1 MQVLLAAVHGL
12 DPVGLSTIFRQS
24 EKDPKPPMS
33 KIVER
38 TLDLLELFAA
48 EKRPLPLSD
57 IARLMKIPVS
67 SCHDVLQA
75 MQVRG
80 YLYELAPRAGYYP
93 TLRLQQ
99 LGREIGDN
107 DPVVLRAELLM
118 RSLRDTLDESV
129 LLAKATGMQATYLLA
144 FEPTHPLRFLIK
156 VGENVRSLHA
166 TSGGKAL
173 LGALDDATL
182 DAFLRTASLKP
193 LTDRTLVSKAA
204 LREDVMRGRARG
216 WYLNQ
221 GESLEGVTTL
231 SAPFRWN
238 TALYIVTVAGPASR
252 LDPKLEQAAG
262 LVSNVCLMLE
272 TRAETHAR
280 V

>member
-1 MQVLLAAVHGL
+1 M
-12 DPVGLSTIFRQS
+12 DF
-24 EKDPKPPMS
+24 MS
-33 KIVER
+33 KIVDR

-75 MQVRG
+75 MQARG

-93 TLRLQQ
+93 TLRLQR
-99 LGREIGDN
+99 LGQEIGDN
-107 DPVVLRAELLM
+107 DPVVQRAELLL

-129 LLAKATGMQATYLLA
+129 LLAKVAGMQATYLLA

-156 VGENVRSLHA
+156 VGESVRSTYA

-173 LGALDDATL
+173 LGGLDDAAL
-182 DAFLRTASLKP
+182 DAYLRSATLKP
-193 LTDRTLVSKAA
+193 LTERTITSKTA
-204 LREDVMRGRARG
+204 LREEVMQGRARG

-221 GESLEGVTTL
+221 GESLDGVTTL
-231 SAPFRWN
+231 SGSFRWN
-238 TALYIVTVAGPASR
+238 TALYIVTVAGPSAR
-252 LDPKLEQAAG
+252 LDPRLEQATG
-262 LVSNVCLMLE
+262 LVTNVCMMLE
-272 TRAETHAR
+272 TRMDAAAR
-280 V
+280 PGRDTAA

>member
-1 MQVLLAAVHGL
+1 
-12 DPVGLSTIFRQS
+12 
-24 EKDPKPPMS
+24 MS
-33 KIVER
+33 KIVDR

-75 MQVRG
+75 MQARG

-93 TLRLQQ
+93 TLRLQH

-107 DPVVLRAELLM
+107 DPVVLRAELLL

-129 LLAKATGMQATYLLA
+129 LLAKVSGLQATYLLA
-144 FEPTHPLRFLIK
+144 FEPAHPLRFLIT
-156 VGENVRSLHA
+156 VGEQVRSPYA
-166 TSGGKAL
+166 TSGGKAM
-173 LGALDDATL
+173 LGGLDDAAL
-182 DAFLRTASLKP
+182 DAYLRTAVLKP
-193 LTDRTLVSKAA
+193 LTERTITSKAK
-204 LREDVMRGRARG
+204 LREEVTAGRERG

-238 TALYIVTVAGPASR
+238 TAQYIVTVAGPSSR
-252 LDPKLEQAAG
+252 LDPKLDQAIG
-262 LVSNVCLMLE
+262 LSRNVCLMLE
-272 TRAETHAR
+272 TRMAR
-280 V
+280 GSAT